1 MLTKSGNLVKLTE
14 QEITDIS
21 KKELEKRI
29 KDQQEIANQV
39 LKIMEGGVK
48 VAEKLLQFYAEQ
60 SKHMADAQI
69 KEIQKTQA
77 AADKMADQEA
87 KKEDARIK
95 AFIKSHDAA
104 KKAESDKELDE
115 SLRVAQGKVD
125 NAKTASEQEAALKEV
140 ADLQKQKSENDY
152 QAQLQKL
159 QDDKEQNDIKR
170 QEDKDKRDADAA
182 EKTKKNKSRRF

>member
-1 MLTKSGNLVKLTE
+1 M
-14 QEITDIS
+14 
-21 KKELEKRI
+21 
-29 KDQQEIANQV
+29 
-39 LKIMEGGVK
+39 
-48 VAEKLLQFYAEQ
+48 
-60 SKHMADAQI
+60 
-69 KEIQKTQA
+69 
-77 AADKMADQEA
+77 
-87 KKEDARIK
+87 K
-95 AFIKSHDAA
+95 ACVWH
-104 KKAESDKELDE
+104 
-115 SLRVAQGKVD
+115 RGKVD

>member
-115 SLRVAQGKVD
+115 SLRVAQG
-125 NAKTASEQEAALKEV
+125 EG
-140 ADLQKQKSENDY
+140 
-152 QAQLQKL
+152 
-159 QDDKEQNDIKR
+159 
-170 QEDKDKRDADAA
+170 
-182 EKTKKNKSRRF
+182 